1 MKKTRYMALG
11 AAALSLAA
19 ASCNDDYLELYP
31 KTTMTEQNAFR
42 TYDNYRAFAYNLY
55 SMFVDSRIYTN
66 FSGNSYYQ
74 GGQWA
79 SDFYAGIMTTREDS
93 RNPYAYGGIT
103 STTSSSNWDFSYVRT
118 ANIMLSHLDDGV
130 LTPAEK
136 AHWRAVAYFF
146 RAFWYMELVAKY
158 GDVPWVNTVL
168 NDASPEAYGSRTPRA
183 EVADSIVA
191 NLEWAAANLG
201 DTSRDGDNAL
211 SANAI
216 KAALSRFL
224 LREGTWAKYH
234 GQGERR
240 AFLEKCMSVSREL
253 MNAYPTLHKGSGNN
267 KYPGAGYDEVMTSKS
282 LRGVAGVIMHKQYLD
297 PLLRHRWSDLIHVEA
312 HRADAPQATV
322 DLFLMKN
329 GRPIGNTGSGFKGGK
344 GKDLWDYYED
354 RDPRLHVNFCPPA
367 QANANKTFTNPDN
380 VTTFLKWTFWKAG
393 DTLNYNRNNPVK
405 IITEEEAKKFRKY
418 IDYFGPN
425 IRCDNG
431 DNEDESI
438 GVKRLPG
445 HNWGGAMSHSSPNIT
460 SYCQTDNYMR
470 CWTGYYFWKHFT
482 MWESGRNGNFQQ
494 SDKPIFGIEEVM
506 LNYAEAAAELG
517 SFTQTD
523 ADLTINKLRER
534 VGVEKMTVGSID
546 GNWDPDRDKGDA
558 AWIASYDA
566 RTKYAVDPVLWEIR
580 RERMVE
586 LMGQGFSFYDVKRW
600 HKAPYFTN
608 RQPCGAWITATN
620 VPYGTGSYTGSFVDY
635 EEIKRTGSAAQ
646 SKEVGSG
653 WIATWPGP
661 LQQGTGWDDTFYLEM
676 VPQDQINLNPN
687 LTQNPGYNETFG
699 IKSN

>member
-1 MKKTRYMALG
+1 MALG
-11 AAALSLAA
+11 AAALSMVA

-42 TYDNYRAFAYNLY
+42 TYDNCRAFAYNLY
-55 SMFVDSRIYTN
+55 SMFIDSRIYTN

-79 SDFYAGIMTTREDS
+79 SDFYAGIMTTRENPQ
-93 RNPYAYGGIT
+93 NPYAYGGIT
-103 STTSSSNWDFSYVRT
+103 TTTSSSNWDFSYVRT
-118 ANIMLSHLDDGV
+118 ANILLSHLDDGE
-130 LTPAEK
+130 LTAAEK

-158 GDVPWVNTVL
+158 GDVPWINTVL
-168 NDASPEAYGSRTPRA
+168 NDASPEAYGARTPRA

-191 NLEWAAANLG
+191 NLEWAAAHLG

-234 GQGERR
+234 GSDNRR
-240 AFLEKCMSVSREL
+240 EFLEKCKTVSREL

-282 LRGVAGVIMHKQYLD
+282 LAGVAGVIMHKQYLD

-329 GRPIGNTGSGFKGGK
+329 GRPIANTGSGFKGGK

-367 QANANKTFTNPDN
+367 QANANKPFTNPDN
-380 VTTFLKWTFWKAG
+380 VTTFRKWTFWKAG
-393 DTLNYNRNNPVK
+393 DTLNYNPNNNPVK

-438 GVKRLPG
+438 GAKRLPG
-445 HNWGGAMSHSSPNIT
+445 HNWGGTMSHSAPNIT
-460 SYCQTDNYMR
+460 QFCQTDNYMR

-482 MWESGRNGNFQQ
+482 MWEMGNNGNFQQ

-517 SFTQTD
+517 QFSQAD

-534 VGVEKMTVGSID
+534 VDVEKMTVASID
-546 GNWDPDRDKGDA
+546 ANWDPDRDKGDA
-558 AWIASYDA
+558 AWIARYDA
-566 RTKYAVDPVLWEIR
+566 RTKYAVGPVLWEIR

-600 HKAPYFTN
+600 HKAPYFAN
-608 RQPCGAWITATN
+608 RQPCGAWITASN
-620 VPYGTGSYTGSFVDY
+620 VPYGTGTYTGQFVDY
-635 EEIKRTGSAAQ
+635 EEIKRTGSSAAR
-646 SKEVGSG
+646 SNSAGSG

-661 LQQGTGWDDTFYLEM
+661 LQQGAGWEDTFYLEM

-687 LTQNPGYNETFG
+687 LTQNPGYNEKFG
-699 IKSN
+699 LGGSSIDN

>member
-1 MKKTRYMALG
+1 MTAG
-11 AAALSLAA
+11 AVALSLLS
-19 ASCNDDYLELYP
+19 ASCNDDYLEKYP

-55 SMFVDSRIYTN
+55 SMFIDSRIYTN

-79 SDFYAGIMTTREDS
+79 SDFYAGIMTTRHTS
-93 RNPYAYGGIT
+93 PGTNPYAYGTIT
-103 STTSSSNWDFSYVRT
+103 ATTSSNNWDFSYVRT
-118 ANIMLSHLDDGV
+118 ANILLSHLDDGE
-130 LTPAEK
+130 LTAAEK
-136 AHWRAVAYFF
+136 AHWRAVALFF

-158 GDVPWVNTVL
+158 GDVPWVNMVL
-168 NDASPEAYGSRTPRA
+168 TDESPEAYGARTPRA
-183 EVADSIVA
+183 EVADSIIA

-216 KAALSRFL
+216 KAVLSRFL

-234 GQGERR
+234 GLEEPWRRYLERC
-240 AFLEKCMSVSREL
+240 AAVSREL
-253 MNAYPTLHKGSGNN
+253 IAAYPTLHTGNGHN

-282 LRGVAGVIMHKQYLD
+282 LNGVAGVIMHKQYLD

-329 GRPIGNTGSGFKGGK
+329 GRPIANSASEFKGGR
-344 GKDLWDYYED
+344 GKDLWDYYDD
-354 RDPRLHVNFCPPA
+354 RDPRLHINFCPPA
-367 QANANKTFTNPDN
+367 QANANVTFDNPDN
-380 VTTFLKWTFWKAG
+380 VTTFRKWTFWEAG
-393 DTLNYNRNNPVK
+393 DTLNYNRDRPVK
-405 IITEEEAKKFRKY
+405 TITEEEVTKFRKY

-445 HNWGGAMSHSSPNIT
+445 HNWGGVMSHSAPNIT
-460 SYCQTDNYMR
+460 DYCQTDNYMR

-482 MWESGRNGNFQQ
+482 MWEMGNNGNYQQ

-506 LNYAEAAAELG
+506 LNYAEAQFELG
-517 SFTQTD
+517 SFTQAD
-523 ADLTINKLRER
+523 ADLTINKLRDR
-534 VGVEKMTVGSID
+534 VGVEKMTVASID
-546 GNWDPDRDKGDA
+546 ANWDPDRDKGDA
-558 AWIASYDA
+558 AWIARYDA
-566 RTKYAVDPVLWEIR
+566 QTKYAVAPVLWEIR

-600 HKAPYFTN
+600 HKAPYFAN

-635 EEIKRTGSAAQ
+635 EEIKRTGSSTVQANSAG
-646 SKEVGSG
+646 EG

-661 LQQGTGWDDTFYLEM
+661 LQQGAGWDDTFYLEM
-676 VPQDQINLNPN
+676 VPQDQIVLNPN
-687 LTQNPGYNETFG
+687 LTQNPGYNDKFG
-699 IKSN
+699 LSINN